1 MKRIILCAGLLALAG
16 SAIAQTPPP
25 APAAAMKAV
34 GMTLSSPDF
43 QDGGILDDKY
53 TSKVYVAGQKP
64 QANSP
69 ALHWT
74 GTPAGTQSFV
84 LIVHDLDVQLGKGLG
99 DNLHWMAWNIPGTAT
114 ALPQSVPTV
123 AKLPDGTQQNKW
135 GSAANPYYGW
145 GGPGAPAPIYHHYVF
160 DIWALDA
167 KLPLDANATREQV
180 MAAMDGHV
188 LDKGVLVGRFHR

>member
-1 MKRIILCAGLLALAG
+1 MKRILMAAGLLALAG
-16 SAIAQTPPP
+16 TAMAQAP
-25 APAAAMKAV
+25 APAPAPVAMKPV

-53 TSKVYVAGQKP
+53 TSKVYVGGKP
-64 QANSP
+64 IANSP

-74 GTPAGTQSFV
+74 GTPAGTQSFA

-99 DNLHWMAWNIPGTAT
+99 DNLHWFAWNIPGTAT
-114 ALPQSVPTV
+114 SLPQSVPTV
-123 AKLPDGTQQNKW
+123 AKLPDGTQQNRW

-160 DIWALDA
+160 EIWALDTRLE
-167 KLPLDANATREQV
+167 LPESANRADLQK
-180 MAAMDGHV
+180 AMDGHV
-188 LDKGVLVGRFHR
+188 LDKGFTVARFHR